1 MKNPNPNRTKL
12 SLDASLNTCTLE
24 RKVSI
29 PNDGF
34 CFKYSHIESILNDV
48 TVNYKANME
57 GLNIRFDDESQT
69 FILSGKSTLRDCRE
83 VARRVDCMD
92 DVIYELIMSHKI
104 NNVQAFIHNAYNL
117 EVYVSFNES
126 ERQYTAVIYLTIDN
140 IPFNTY
146 ASFEDILINN
156 ALRFAGDMHLLT
168 ALESITL
175 AYYRRF
181 DTFDNMEDIM
191 AETFKAILLDKDL
204 LKSLLE
210 RAIRFNLDLD

>member
-34 CFKYSHIESILNDV
+34 CFKYSHIETILNDV
-48 TVNYKANME
+48 IVNYTGIME
-57 GLNIRFDDESQT
+57 GLDIRFDDESQT
-69 FILSGKSTLRDCRE
+69 FILSGKCTLRDCRE

-104 NNVQAFIHNAYNL
+104 NNVEKFIHNAYNL

-126 ERQYTAVIYLTIDN
+126 ENSYTAVIYLTVED

-146 ASFEDILINN
+146 AALEDILVNN

-175 AYYRRF
+175 AYHRRF
-181 DTFDNMEDIM
+181 DTFDNMEGLM
-191 AETFKAILLDKDL
+191 EETFKAILLDKDL
-204 LKSLLE
+204 LKSLIE
-210 RAIRFNLDLD
+210 HAIRFNLNLD

>member
-12 SLDASLNTCTLE
+12 SIDSSLNTCTLE

-34 CFKYSHIESILNDV
+34 CFKYSQIELILNDV
-48 TVNYKANME
+48 TVNYKASME
-57 GLNIRFDDESQT
+57 GLGIRFDDESQT
-69 FILSGKSTLRDCRE
+69 FILSGKSTLRDCNRIASRIE
-83 VARRVDCMD
+83 FMD

-104 NNVQAFIHNAYNL
+104 NNVEKFIHNAYNL

-126 ERQYTAVIYLTIDN
+126 ERQYTAMIYLTVDD

-146 ASFEDILINN
+146 TSLEDILVNN

-175 AYYRRF
+175 AYHRRF

-191 AETFKAILLDKDL
+191 IETFKAILQDKDSL
-204 LKSLLE
+204 ESLLE